1 MISGSS
7 DNLAAATSYYSGQ
20 FDVTERFT
28 SRLYSFDRNMTS
40 LVSGTLKL
48 NSCVHSVSE
57 DTRSSLLVLVVV
69 VIILEV
75 LMYGRYFSLKY
86 MYFRLKRGRTT
97 VMEQCSP
104 SDQRC
109 SVNKKKTDWTEVRSR
124 YFSAFLVVRRFDY
137 HQQYC

>member
-7 DNLAAATSYYSGQ
+7 DNLAAATSYCSGQ

-28 SRLYSFDRNMTS
+28 SRLYSFDRNVTS

-69 VIILEV
+69 V
-75 LMYGRYFSLKY
+75 
-86 MYFRLKRGRTT
+86 
-97 VMEQCSP
+97 
-104 SDQRC
+104 
-109 SVNKKKTDWTEVRSR
+109 
-124 YFSAFLVVRRFDY
+124 SAFANNLRLMK
-137 HQQYC
+137 